1 MKILTL
7 NTWGGSGPWK
17 ERWEIIFSA
26 LESHAPDLVAFQEV
40 FDENW
45 SREIAKRA
53 AFPYFS
59 CPNSLA
65 SGLMLLSRFPIQRSE
80 LRAMKRKSPFEDY
93 SRHALWA
100 QVECAGR
107 TVHVF
112 TTHLSWLPED
122 GETRKAQVRE
132 LRDWMAE
139 KAGLAETV
147 LTGDLN
153 APPDSA
159 EIRWL
164 LEASGLVDAFDALH
178 PGEPGFTWDHRNAF
192 TAEQRVTLP
201 DRRIDYILVKGESL
215 PRHLHACNLVFERP
229 DRTGVF
235 ASDHFG
241 LMAEFGGP
249 GK

>member
-1 MKILTL
+1 MRFLTL
-7 NTWGGSGPWK
+7 NTWGESGPWK
-17 ERWEIIFSA
+17 ERWEVIFGA

-40 FDENW
+40 FDKNW

-53 AFPYFS
+53 AFPYYS
-59 CPNSLA
+59 SPNNPA

-80 LRAMKRKSPFEDY
+80 LRAMQRKSPFEDY
-93 SRHALWA
+93 SRYALRA
-100 QVECAGR
+100 EVEWAGR

-153 APPDSA
+153 APPDAA
-159 EIRWL
+159 EICWL
-164 LEASGLVDAFDALH
+164 LEAAGLVDAFAALH
-178 PGEPGFTWDHRNAF
+178 PGEPGFTWDNRNAF
-192 TAEQRVTLP
+192 TADQRVTLP

-215 PRHLHACNLVFERP
+215 TRHLRACNLVFERA
-229 DRTGVF
+229 DRSGVF

-241 LMAEFGGP
+241 LMAEFNEP
-249 GK
+249 KE